1 MWKVSEFG
9 DLVGVSASTLRRW
22 EQEGKLIPERT
33 LGKQRVYNETHL
45 ATARSLKTGKYPHK

>member
-22 EQEGKLIPERT
+22 EQEG
-33 LGKQRVYNETHL
+33 
-45 ATARSLKTGKYPHK
+45 